1 MNYDW
6 QFGPVFRN
14 FDLLLAG
21 LGNTLLLT
29 AICLVLGLILGLA
42 IALLRLSR
50 SWIVS
55 APIGFIID
63 FLRIVPPLVQLMWVF
78 FALPIL
84 FDVRMTPFIAATVTL
99 SIQSAAFFAEVF
111 RGGIISIERDQWEAA
126 RSLAMPKPLMMRR
139 IILPQAITRMIPTIL
154 ERGIELL
161 KTTSLVSAIS
171 FSDLLFQAT
180 QVSQSV
186 FRPLETFTIAAALY
200 LAVILP
206 ASFGV
211 RLIEHRMA
219 RSGISTVG

>member
-1 MNYDW
+1 MDYDW

-14 FDLLLAG
+14 FDLLLWG
-21 LGNTLLLT
+21 LGNTLMLT

-50 SWIVS
+50 LWIVS
-55 APIGFIID
+55 APIGLLID

-84 FDVRMTPFIAATVTL
+84 IDVRMTPFIAATVTL

-126 RSLAMPKPLMMRR
+126 RSLAMPKATMMRR

-171 FSDLLFQAT
+171 FADLLFQAT

-186 FRPLETFTIAAALY
+186 FRPLETFTVAAGLY

-206 ASFGV
+206 ASVGV
-211 RLIEHRMA
+211 RLVERRMA
-219 RSGISTVG
+219 RSGVSTVG

>member
-1 MNYDW
+1 MDYDW

-14 FDLLLAG
+14 FDLLLWG
-21 LGNTLLLT
+21 LGNTLMLT

-50 SWIVS
+50 LWIVS
-55 APIGFIID
+55 APIGLLID

-84 FDVRMTPFIAATVTL
+84 IDVRMTPFIAATVTL

-126 RSLAMPKPLMMRR
+126 RSLAMPKATMMRR
-139 IILPQAITRMIPTIL
+139 IILPQAFTRMIPTIL

-171 FSDLLFQAT
+171 FADLLFQAT

-186 FRPLETFTIAAALY
+186 FRPLETFTVAAGLS

-206 ASFGV
+206 ASIGV
-211 RLIEHRMA
+211 RLVERRMA
-219 RSGISTVG
+219 RSGVSTVG